1 MKARRNIH
9 SRPKSIAAKNIK
21 NDRVF
26 HFRGHDEKAKNI
38 KNRRVHDCGRHDPWA
53 TVGSQSFPVCWIV
66 SLRIH
71 SNMSCQRHTC
81 DVDFFSSCNFDE
93 PFHFIILPRH
103 YQYLVFLSY
112 IKHVVPSMQVN
123 KCQLSAWKKDF

>member
-71 SNMSCQRHTC
+71 SNLS
-81 DVDFFSSCNFDE
+81 FFSEQKIRLNSLKLRFKT
-93 PFHFIILPRH
+93 L
-103 YQYLVFLSY
+103 
-112 IKHVVPSMQVN
+112 
-123 KCQLSAWKKDF
+123 KDRIMVTTTYRYD

>member
-71 SNMSCQRHTC
+71 SIEN
-81 DVDFFSSCNFDE
+81 
-93 PFHFIILPRH
+93 ILR
-103 YQYLVFLSY
+103 VN
-112 IKHVVPSMQVN
+112 VVKTEN
-123 KCQLSAWKKDF
+123 HGGIN

>member
-1 MKARRNIH
+1 VKDRRNID
-9 SRPKSIAAKNIK
+9 SRPKSISAKNIK

-38 KNRRVHDCGRHDPWA
+38 KNRRVHDCGRHDPWD

-71 SNMSCQRHTC
+71 SIEN
-81 DVDFFSSCNFDE
+81 
-93 PFHFIILPRH
+93 ILR
-103 YQYLVFLSY
+103 VN
-112 IKHVVPSMQVN
+112 VVKTEN
-123 KCQLSAWKKDF
+123 HGGIN